1 MYKVFIIDK
10 TIFLIKNINNYKIKP
25 NDLIYRYNPNMS
37 LSKIVKQFEMS
48 NSENLFIYNNNA
60 KELLNVFFK
69 TFKLIDA
76 AGGLVK
82 NSENKILFIFRLE
95 KWDLPKGK
103 IEKYEIPEKTAIR
116 EVKEECG
123 ISDLKIIKKL
133 PCTYHI
139 YNLKEEKIIK
149 RTYWFEMYC
158 QKNESPVPQTIE
170 DITMAKWLNKKQVT
184 EALRNTYKSINEL
197 VDFYYNS

>member
-1 MYKVFIIDK
+1 MYKVFIINK
-10 TIFLIKNINNYKIKP
+10 PIFLIKDINNYQIKS
-25 NDLIYRYNPNMS
+25 NDLIYRYKPNMS
-37 LSKIVKQFEMS
+37 LSNIVKQFEMS
-48 NSENLFIYNNNA
+48 NSENLFIYNDDV
-60 KELLNVFFK
+60 KELLNIFFK

-82 NSENKILFIFRLE
+82 NAKDEILFIFRLK

-103 IEKYEIPEKTAIR
+103 MEKYEIPEKTAIR

-123 ISDLKIIKKL
+123 ISGLKSIKKL

-158 QKNESPVPQTIE
+158 PKNENPIPQTIE
-170 DITMAKWLNKKQVT
+170 NITVAKWLNKKQVMQ
-184 EALRNTYKSINEL
+184 ALKNTYKSINEL
-197 VDFYYNS
+197 VNFYYNS